1 MALHL
6 KKHFMMC
13 WNYVQSF
20 IFLSQSAHYL
30 WFFQLICYTIKSYHE
45 DITIVKR
52 ISLKSEVHRIYGN
65 IKTRVD
71 IDYLVEMLLYSQYY
85 LQANMAVDCIVSALT
100 DLNTW
105 HIFVLVYALELKH
118 YYTCSEMDI
127 TPNGIFAFLSQIKH
141 AFNFIICH
149 KTWRARYG
157 YRYEWYIPCHCDLSI
172 ALVSV
177 HYT

>member
-1 MALHL
+1 M
-6 KKHFMMC
+6 
-13 WNYVQSF
+13 
-20 IFLSQSAHYL
+20 
-30 WFFQLICYTIKSYHE
+30 
-45 DITIVKR
+45 
-52 ISLKSEVHRIYGN
+52 
-65 IKTRVD
+65 D

-157 YRYEWYIPCHCDLSI
+157 YRYEWYGMSDIFLVIVTSVLHLFLFTIPKGYIIMFHFM
-172 ALVSV
+172 
-177 HYT
+177 